1 MTLFR
6 RLALACL
13 ATGLNA
19 YELQAETT
27 EVLILQDNSRNRA
40 IPVALYFPNHRHCAA
55 KKLCPVAL
63 LSPGYGVPHTGYAFI
78 AGQLRSEG
86 YFVVAVQHDL
96 PTDPPLAKTGDL
108 FSVRMPMWQRGAQ
121 NLRFV
126 RHHLSAVYPAFDWT
140 ALTLIGHSNGG
151 DISALLLRE
160 SPGFASRLI
169 TLDNRRY
176 PLPRHDTVQVLS
188 VRGSDFPADAGVL
201 PAAEEQVKSVC
212 VSTIAGSRHND
223 LTDQGSEVLKAT
235 INQLVLSFV
244 RQGQCGPDVVQPG
257 ELKHLLP

>member
-1 MTLFR
+1 MKLLR
-6 RLALACL
+6 RLVLASL
-13 ATGLNA
+13 AVGLAA

-27 EVLILQDNSRNRA
+27 EVQILQDNSRNRA
-40 IPVALYFPNHRHCAA
+40 IPVLLYRPNEAQCTAEQQ
-55 KKLCPVAL
+55 CPVAM

-78 AGQLRSEG
+78 AEQLRSEG
-86 YFVVAVQHDL
+86 YLVVAVQHDL

-108 FSVRMPMWQRGAQ
+108 FRIRLPMWQRGAQ

-126 RHHLSAVYPAFDWT
+126 RQHLATRYPAFDWT

-176 PLPRHDTVQVLS
+176 PLPRHDAVQVLS

-201 PAAEEQVKSVC
+201 PTAEEQRKSVC

-223 LTDQGSEVLKAT
+223 LTDQGSEALKAT
-235 INQLVLSFV
+235 INQLIAQFV
-244 RQGQCGPDVVQPG
+244 RHGRCGPDVVQPG
-257 ELKHLLP
+257 AQAHLLP